1 MQKELLIFGVLIAVI
16 AALFNFTATATEVT
30 AAGELNNS
38 DNVVY
43 NAGEKFQLLLDASTT
58 KDSSIKSKSADYPY

>member
-16 AALFNFTATATEVT
+16 AALFNFTAPATEVT

-38 DNVVY
+38 DNVVRLAPSVRTRQHPQRKRRKY
-43 NAGEKFQLLLDASTT
+43 NKP
-58 KDSSIKSKSADYPY
+58 I